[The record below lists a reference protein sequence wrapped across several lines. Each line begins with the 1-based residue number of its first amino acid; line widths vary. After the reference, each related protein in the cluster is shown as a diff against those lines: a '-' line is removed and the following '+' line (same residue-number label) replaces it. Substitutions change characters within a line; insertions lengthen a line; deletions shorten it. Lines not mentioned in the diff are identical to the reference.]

1 MLTKKNFQIYLF
13 VNLLSYVTTF
23 WLFPSFL
30 TFVFLSIW
38 TLFSIFI
45 YWLFILSVPINFITV
60 LILFLIKSFQKK
72 QAIVAM
78 TTAVCTYNNVL
89 VSVFLLFC
97 ISVFFLIVKKT
108 KNYKTMSTFNQE
120 LNADEKVVAAHL
132 KEDVTFFGSTKEQLI
147 CSFLILNGC
156 CFCNE
161 TTALGL
167 FVSEVEDVRLLA
179 FTYAF
184 FFSLTLIY
192 TLILEVYII
201 FYFNHPT
208 EHPLFLATKRLGKLV
223 FAGAVN
229 AYTFDRVCL
238 SGDWDPPTSFGFVR
252 DYQVSKLGCVATTK
266 RALKSLTQ
274 YKDLGIK
281 EPLPLIGDTKD
292 LDVEILNDRI
302 QTRVIL
308 LEFYAEQK
316 KKALAA
322 ASAKYDISLSGDKNI
337 KKFDLLA
344 PPQQCPPGES
354 PDDVKYDYNHID
366 RVVARF
372 NAERESKK

>member
-1 MLTKKNFQIYLF
+1 MDVKNILVVYVSSKN
-13 VNLLSYVTTF
+13 VNRKELSN
-23 WLFPSFL
+23 
-30 TFVFLSIW
+30 LSICK
-38 TLFSIFI
+38 FI
-45 YWLFILSVPINFITV
+45 VLRYNFLV
-60 LILFLIKSFQKK
+60 
-72 QAIVAM
+72 
-78 TTAVCTYNNVL
+78 
-89 VSVFLLFC
+89 VSVFFNIC
-97 ISVFFLIVKKT
+97 ISFNLDFIFYFYLLAFYSKRTYKFYHGANFIFNKILSKKASCCCYD
-108 KNYKTMSTFNQE
+108 KNYKTMSTFSQE

-147 CSFLILNGC
+147 CSFLVLNGC

-161 TTALGL
+161 TTALDL

-238 SGDWDPPTSFGFVR
+238 SGDWDPPTNFGFVR

-266 RALKSLTQ
+266 KALKSLTQ

-316 KKALAA
+316 KKLW
-322 ASAKYDISLSGDKNI
+322 SRPVRSMISL
-337 KKFDLLA
+337 
-344 PPQQCPPGES
+344 
-354 PDDVKYDYNHID
+354 
-366 RVVARF
+366 
-372 NAERESKK
+372 